1 MGSGDAEVHQ
11 RRRLAIQQEFPEVL
25 KLVGPDSRTQYY
37 AYAVIIIQA
46 ALAYVVKDSFL
57 GAIILGLTISPY
69 MDFAV
74 LVLIHEVSHSL
85 VFAYPLYN
93 RLLGIFTNMVFLAP
107 VSEVFRQHHNMHH
120 RHLGDVH
127 KDVDVPGEREMK
139 AIGNS
144 TFLKTIWLIFS
155 VFILPIRS
163 MKKLP
168 VYWSL
173 LMVLNWVV
181 CLSFMFTVLYFSK
194 PAFVYLIM
202 GMILSQSMHPANAR
216 QVQRHIKVY
225 STEDRTV
232 KDDPNAPLHE
242 MKINTFSYYGGLNFL
257 TLNVGFHVE
266 HHDFGNVP
274 WTRLPELRRIAGEK
288 WYPSNTAY
296 YSRGFN
302 EIFAFITNPR
312 ISLADY
318 AGRVPRSRVE

>member
-1 MGSGDAEVHQ
+1 MGSGDAAVHQ

-25 KLVGPDSRTQYY
+25 KLVGPDPRTQYY
-37 AYAVIIIQA
+37 AYALFIMQA
-46 ALAYVVKDSFL
+46 TLAYMVKDSLL

-74 LVLIHEVSHSL
+74 LTLIHEVSHSL
-85 VFAYPLYN
+85 VFAYPLYD
-93 RLLGIFTNMVFLAP
+93 RLLGIFTNAVFLAP

-120 RHLGDVH
+120 RHLGDVK

-144 TFLKTIWLIFS
+144 TVLKTAWLILS
-155 VFILPIRS
+155 VFILPVRS

-181 CLSFMFTVLYFSK
+181 CLSFTFTVLYYSK
-194 PAFVYLIM
+194 PAFVYLIL
-202 GMILSQSMHPANAR
+202 GTVLSQSMHPANAR
-216 QVQRHIKVY
+216 QVQRHIKLY
-225 STEDRTV
+225 STEKDRTE
-232 KDDPNAPLHE
+232 KDDENTPLHE
-242 MKINTFSYYGGLNFL
+242 RKINTFSYYGGLNFL

-266 HHDFGNVP
+266 HHDFGNIP

-288 WYPSNTAY
+288 WYPSNNAY
-296 YSRGFN
+296 KSRGFR
-302 EIFAFITNPR
+302 EIFAFITNPK
-312 ISLADY
+312 ITLADY
-318 AGRVPRSRVE
+318 AGRVPARAE